1 MKNKLARVRL
11 GLDAKPLVP
20 LLGDGELHSLAL
32 GSEMNGLLPL
42 PMTNTWFNLVANTW
56 PWESLMC
63 TISNDPGCFS
73 LEIIVPTRPALAPP
87 VTMQRLPTSKVM
99 MSCTLL
105 VAKSSWMLSFTF
117 ALGSG
122 YRMVRPSLV
131 CRYGTPLGPVET
143 ALTLQ
148 SL

>member
-1 MKNKLARVRL
+1 
-11 GLDAKPLVP
+11 
-20 LLGDGELHSLAL
+20 
-32 GSEMNGLLPL
+32 MNGLLPL
-42 PMTNTWFNLVANTW
+42 PMTNTQFNLVANTW

-99 MSCTLL
+99 MSCTL
-105 VAKSSWMLSFTF
+105 

-148 SL
+148 SLYAASEAVILWTVKLPLTS